1 MVSISNRCI
10 SLGANKTTK
19 EEEMMNIEFVDGL
32 IMPIIT
38 AGALCIGYV
47 MKKWLPTDDKWIPTV
62 LLILG
67 ALSGLILF
75 GVEYEGIVKG
85 MVSGLAAVG
94 LHQVFKQQL
103 QLDEPHEL
111 TEEEV
116 EMWMN
121 EADDKESAWLD
132 EAPDLKDEEEDNE

>member
-1 MVSISNRCI
+1 
-10 SLGANKTTK
+10 
-19 EEEMMNIEFVDGL
+19 MNIELLDDL

-38 AGALCIGYV
+38 AACLCIGYV

-75 GVEYEGIVKG
+75 GADYEGIVKG

-94 LHQVFKQQL
+94 LHQVFKQHLKLEYERDENQL
-103 QLDEPHEL
+103 LIP
-111 TEEEV
+111 
-116 EMWMN
+116 
-121 EADDKESAWLD
+121 ESML
-132 EAPDLKDEEEDNE
+132 EEDEQELIREE